1 MSPTHPMMAMAPL
14 RGMSAPRIP
23 IRPGPMG
30 RGDYGEY
37 AMRSFPQFDYNY
49 SNFELRLRLLGKYLG
64 IGFFFESNSP
74 SN

>member
-30 RGDYGEY
+30 RGDYGELWTFGAAFY
-37 AMRSFPQFDYNY
+37 
-49 SNFELRLRLLGKYLG
+49 
-64 IGFFFESNSP
+64 
-74 SN
+74 